1 MTKKEKLLDYLCS
14 LPRDFT
20 INELTKLMNSLG
32 YIQYKRG
39 KTSGSRIAFYHQEK
53 KLILNLH
60 KPHPGNELKIYQIK
74 EVIKFLKRAG
84 EIKLKT

>member
-1 MTKKEKLLDYLCS
+1 MTKKEKLLDHLCS

-20 INELTKLMNSLG
+20 INHLNKLMKSLG
-32 YIQYKRG
+32 YIQDKRG

-60 KPHPGNELKIYQIK
+60 NPHPGNELKIYQIK
-74 EVIKFLKRAG
+74 EVIDFLKRAG
-84 EIKLKT
+84 EIK

>member
-1 MTKKEKLLDYLCS
+1 MTKKEKLLDDLCS

-20 INELTKLMNSLG
+20 INHLNKLMKSLG

-39 KTSGSRIAFYHQEK
+39 KTTGSRIAFYHQEK

-60 KPHPGNELKIYQIK
+60 KPHPSNELKIYQIK
-74 EVIKFLKRAG
+74 EVIKFLKKAG
-84 EIKLKT
+84 EIK

>member
-1 MTKKEKLLDYLCS
+1 MTKKEKLLDHLCS

-20 INELTKLMNSLG
+20 INHLNKLMKSLG
-32 YIQYKRG
+32 YIEYAKG

-60 KPHPGNELKIYQIK
+60 KPHPVIELKIYKIK
-74 EVIKFLKRAG
+74 EIIKFLKRAG
-84 EIKLKT
+84 EFK